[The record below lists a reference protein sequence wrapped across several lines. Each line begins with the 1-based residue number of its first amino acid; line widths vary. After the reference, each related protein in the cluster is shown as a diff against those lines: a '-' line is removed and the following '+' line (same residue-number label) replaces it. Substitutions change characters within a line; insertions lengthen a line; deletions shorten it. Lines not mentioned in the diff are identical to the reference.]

1 VTRTLWR
8 ITLVL
13 LLVVVP
19 ILAGCQLIQAPPKPT
34 DSSTADVLR
43 GPYEP
48 QMIAAAPSPGNELYG
63 WEKVAADAQAAKLVQ
78 SAQPEAVTVIVSTAD
93 VLRAPYDA
101 PALVAVA
108 SVSTADVLRAP
119 YDAPAI
125 IVVEPAQGAL
135 TELYG
140 WEKVAADAQA
150 AKLAQAEAA
159 AVVVATADVLRAPY
173 DAPALVVVE
182 PAQGA
187 LTELYGWEKVAADA
201 QAAKLA
207 QSTPATQPLIATA
220 DILRGPYGEMTL
232 VQAPV
237 IMATV
242 DVPAELVGYANPDA
256 LATTEWLA
264 AHLNDPTVR
273 ILDVRRPTDAANFA
287 VAHIPNAQHVDL
299 NVDLM
304 DRDPNRVALDLIG
317 PARFAALM
325 GRLGIAN
332 DSTVVVYD
340 AEGGTAAATLW
351 WAMRYYG
358 HDNVRMLN
366 GGLVKWLLEGRET
379 TRAVVHF
386 APTEFTVNVQPQLL
400 ATAQDIE
407 LAMQDPTVFLVDAR
421 NYDFYVGARCL
432 SAAPRAGHIP
442 GAVAMPARWQ
452 VTPDTKTLLPADRLA
467 MSLELKGISPTQ
479 RGITYCGN
487 GHLAAFDAFLLYVM
501 GFEDVAVYD
510 SAWLEWGVLPDMPV
524 ETGCPDCEAM

>member
-1 VTRTLWR
+1 MARALWR

-13 LLVVVP
+13 LLVAVP
-19 ILAGCQLIQAPPKPT
+19 ILTGCQLIQAPPKPT

-48 QMIAAAPSPGNELYG
+48 QMIAAAPSPG
-63 WEKVAADAQAAKLVQ
+63 D
-78 SAQPEAVTVIVSTAD
+78 
-93 VLRAPYDA
+93 
-101 PALVAVA
+101 
-108 SVSTADVLRAP
+108 
-119 YDAPAI
+119 
-125 IVVEPAQGAL
+125 
-135 TELYG
+135 ELYG

-150 AKLAQAEAA
+150 AKLAQSAQPEA
-159 AVVVATADVLRAPY
+159 VTVLVSTADVLRAPY
-173 DAPALVVVE
+173 DAPALVVVEPAQGALAELYGWEKVAADAQAAKLAQSAQPEAVTVLVSTADVLRAPYDAPALVAVE

-207 QSTPATQPLIATA
+207 QSAPATQPLIATA

-237 IMATV
+237 IMAAV
-242 DVPAELVGYANPDA
+242 DVPAEPVGYANPDA

-273 ILDVRRPTDAANFA
+273 ILDVRRPTGAANFA
-287 VAHIPNAQHVDL
+287 AAHIPNAQYVDL

-304 DRDPNRVALDLIG
+304 DRNPNRVALDLVG
-317 PARFAALM
+317 PERFAALM
-325 GRLGIAN
+325 GRLGVAN

-379 TRAVVHF
+379 TRAVAHF

-501 GFEDVAVYD
+501 GYENVAVYD
-510 SAWLEWGVLPDMPV
+510 SSWLEWGVLPGAPV
-524 ETGCPDCEAM
+524 ETGCPGCDTL